1 MLFLNSAVAKTRAK
15 INKIYIGGIGGGF
28 AAILLLGL
36 LAACG
41 GGGDDSSANVST
53 TVAAP
58 TTIPAAAGGDAT
70 SNTVASA
77 DGNTD
82 SLATGNPDDTSVI
95 DSEVTLPPR
104 DVVAPPEDLVPPDAE
119 TPGGL
124 NQFGESLTQIIDAV
138 REEEADG
145 IAPTPADISVIVV
158 EGEIIEGETRYE
170 VALGESIVIEV
181 SSSQFNHEV
190 HIHGYDLTAL
200 AGPIS
205 PARFEFVA
213 DLAGTWEV
221 EFEATS
227 ELIFELAVR

>member
-41 GGGDDSSANVST
+41 GGGDDSSAST

-58 TTIPAAAGGDAT
+58 TTVPTDGGGVADAT
-70 SNTVASA
+70 SSTVAST
-77 DGNTD
+77 DG
-82 SLATGNPDDTSVI
+82 TSVI

-124 NQFGESLTQIIDAV
+124 NQFGESLNQIIDAV
-138 REEEADG
+138 REEEGDNST
-145 IAPTPADISVIVV
+145 PTPADISVIVAD
-158 EGEIIEGETRYE
+158 GEIIEGETRYE
-170 VALGESIVIEV
+170 VALGESIIIEV

-200 AGPIS
+200 AGPIT